1 MQLYPDF
8 KDLLTAFAGA
18 GVRYL
23 VVGGYAVSFHH
34 RPRTTKDLDLW
45 IDASGENRERLVKA
59 LATFGV
65 PPGLL
70 AEIRAMGPT
79 EIVYFG
85 KPPLRV
91 DLIASLAGLDFER
104 AFEQRI
110 QTTWEDVPVS
120 IIGKADLIA
129 SKRNA
134 GRPQDREDLRGIE
147 GTRRTRRKR

>member
-1 MQLYPDF
+1 M
-8 KDLLTAFAGA
+8 AFAAA

-45 IDASGENRERLVKA
+45 VDASDENRERIVTA
-59 LATFGV
+59 LAKFGV
-65 PPGLL
+65 PAGLI
-70 AEIRAMGPT
+70 AQVRSMGPN

-91 DLIASLAGLDFER
+91 DLLGSLAGLDFDR
-104 AFEQRI
+104 AFEHRI
-110 QTTWEDVPVS
+110 EATWEGVPVR
-120 IIGKADLIA
+120 IVGKSELIA
-129 SKRNA
+129 SKRAA

-147 GTRRTRRKR
+147 GVKSAKRRR

>member
-1 MQLYPDF
+1 M
-8 KDLLTAFAGA
+8 AFAAA

-45 IDASGENRERLVKA
+45 IDASDENRERIAQA
-59 LATFGV
+59 LTKFGV
-65 PPGLL
+65 PAGLL
-70 AEIRAMGPT
+70 AQVRSMGPT

-91 DLIASLAGLDFER
+91 DLIGSLAGLDFED
-104 AFEQRI
+104 AFAQRI
-110 QTTWEDVPVS
+110 ETTWEGVPVS
-120 IIGKADLIA
+120 IVGKTELIA
-129 SKRNA
+129 SKRAA

-147 GTRRTRRKR
+147 GGKPARKRR